1 MIEKTSS
8 TNFKEFGDVY
18 YEHIDLESNNLLCKQ
33 MRTINKTVTHLF
45 CFTCDVYIELLSGLA
60 AVLIGEV
67 PDKDKLELFAIH
79 HYIKIN
85 ANTYFNIIPLSD
97 ETSCYLITPE
107 NYELKTEFIQP
118 YTYKP
123 MVSRLNIME
132 MLGYYYVVKG
142 PNYNFSGETHKY
154 YELTY
159 IDSGTLNTTVDDK
172 DYVLQ
177 THDLMLYGPEQF
189 HSQSIAEDASCSYLT
204 VIFDM
209 EIDQP
214 ELILNKVFHCS
225 AELHNILR
233 NFVRE
238 SSSDLPYS
246 NTLMLCYLQEFIVL
260 LAQSNLVIQKDIE
273 PAKLGNVAIQHF
285 QDELLQEI
293 LTYMNEM
300 VAEPI
305 TIEEI
310 CHKFSISR
318 SSLQSLF
325 KTHLHDSPKNYLIN
339 IKLAKSKELIREN
352 RFTISEIA
360 FNLGFSSIHY
370 FSRLFKQHFEIPPS
384 EYAKK
389 IYRN

>member
-8 TNFKEFGDVY
+8 SNFKEYGEVY
-18 YEHIDLESNNLLCKQ
+18 YEPVNLEKFNLLCKQ
-33 MRTINKTVTHLF
+33 MRTIDKTITHLF
-45 CFTCDVYIELLSGLA
+45 CFTCDVYIELFNGLA
-60 AVLIGEV
+60 SILIGTQ
-67 PDKDKLELFAIH
+67 PQADNLKLFAIH
-79 HYIKIN
+79 HNIKIK

-107 NYELKTEFIQP
+107 NYELHTEFIKP

-123 MVSRLNIME
+123 IIPRLNILE

-142 PNYNFSGETHKY
+142 PNYRFKGEKHNY

-159 IDSGTLNTTVDDK
+159 VDYGSLDTTVDD
-172 DYVLQ
+172 DTYTLH
-177 THDLMLYGPEQF
+177 THDLLIYGPGQF
-189 HSQSIAEDASCSYLT
+189 HTQQIIENTSCSYLT
-204 VIFDM
+204 VVFDM
-209 EIDQP
+209 EIDNP
-214 ELILNKVFHCS
+214 AKILNKVFHCS
-225 AELHNILR
+225 SELHSILR
-233 NFVRE
+233 KFVKE
-238 SSSDLPYS
+238 SASELPYS
-246 NTLMLCYLQEFIVL
+246 KTLMLCYLQEIIIL
-260 LAQSNLVIQKDIE
+260 LVQSNLEIE
-273 PAKLGNVAIQHF
+273 IEKEPTKLGNVAIQHF

-300 VAEPI
+300 VTEPI

-325 KTHLHDSPKNYLIN
+325 KTHLKDSPKNYLIN
-339 IKLAKSKELIREN
+339 IKLQKSKELIREN
-352 RFTISEIA
+352 RYTISEIA
-360 FNLGFSSIHY
+360 FTLGFSSIHY
-370 FSRLFKQHFEIPPS
+370 FSRLFKQHFNIPPS